1 MKKILALMLAL
12 IMIFSLGGCA
22 KKEDSGST
30 AKKKIVI
37 GIMPDIDSIPI
48 IIAAEKG
55 YFKEENITVEIQLF
69 KSAMERDSALQS
81 GNLDGTIS
89 DVLAI
94 AFAKEGGFDLKIT
107 SATVGS
113 YKLVAAKNQ
122 NASQI
127 TDLKGKDIAI
137 SKNTII
143 EFVTDKII
151 EEQNMKESD
160 FKKVIIPQIPTR
172 LEMLQNGN
180 LAAATLPEPLAS
192 AAIHKGGTLVS
203 SSDILKINP
212 GVMIFTNKSLTE
224 KEQEIKAF
232 YRAYNKAI
240 NYIEKEPLN
249 NYIDLLI
256 DKLGFPNATK
266 DYLVLPEFEK
276 AALPTE
282 KDFNDCIK
290 WLLDKNLIKKNFVY
304 QDLVDGRF
312 VE

>member
-1 MKKILALMLAL
+1 MKKILAFMLIF
-12 IMIFSLGGCA
+12 IMIFSLGGCT
-22 KKEDSGST
+22 KKET
-30 AKKKIVI
+30 PEKNAKKIVI

-89 DVLAI
+89 DTLAI

-122 NASQI
+122 NATTI

-151 EEQNMKESD
+151 EEQHMKEAD

-172 LEMLQNGN
+172 LEMLQSGN

-192 AAIHKGGTLVS
+192 AAIHKGGILVS

-212 GVMIFTNKSLTE
+212 GVMIFTNKSLNE
-224 KEQEIKAF
+224 KEQEVKAF
-232 YRAYNKAI
+232 YRAYNKAVD
-240 NYIEKEPLN
+240 YIEKEPLS
-249 NYIDLLI
+249 NYIDILI
-256 DKLGFPNATK
+256 DKLGFPASAK
-266 DYLVLPEFEK
+266 DYLVLPNFAK
-276 AALPTE
+276 ATLPTE
-282 KDFNDCIK
+282 KDFNACIS
-290 WLLDKNLIKKNFVY
+290 WLLDKNLIKKKFIY
-304 QDLVDGRF
+304 QDLVNERF